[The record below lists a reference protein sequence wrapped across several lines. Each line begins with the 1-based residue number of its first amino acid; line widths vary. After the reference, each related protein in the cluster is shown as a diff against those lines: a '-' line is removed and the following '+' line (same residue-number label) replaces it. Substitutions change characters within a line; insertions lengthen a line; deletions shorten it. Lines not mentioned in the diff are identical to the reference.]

1 MIYQIIKGI
10 AQGKSLVRT
19 LMNLE
24 LKKYA
29 ISGKVMDVGSGEN
42 PSYYYFL
49 KKYGNP
55 EIINI
60 DARHL
65 DIDLEQDRLPA
76 ETESVDCVLMFNILE
91 HIYNHGFLVKEAF
104 RVLKQDGKVLGFVPF
119 LINYHPDPH
128 DYFRYTNEALNKIFA
143 GVGFKEA
150 QIKIIGRGPFAV
162 NFNNIITLLPR
173 VVGAVIFIVYYFFDW
188 FLIKIKP
195 KITERYPLGYLFLL
209 TK

>member
-1 MIYQIIKGI
+1 MTYQIIKSI

-19 LMNLE
+19 LMNWE

-29 ISGKVMDVGSGEN
+29 ISGKVMDIGGGEN
-42 PSYYYFL
+42 PSYYHFL
-49 KKYGNP
+49 KKESGM

-65 DIDLEQDRLPA
+65 DIDLEKDQLPA
-76 ETESVDCVLMFNILE
+76 ETESVDYVLMFNILE
-91 HIYNHGFLVKEAF
+91 HIYNHGFLTSEAF
-104 RVLKQDGKVLGFVPF
+104 RVLKKDGKVLGFVPF

-128 DYFRYTNEALNKIFA
+128 DYFRYTNEALAKIFA
-143 GVGFKEA
+143 AAGFKETR
-150 QIKIIGRGPFAV
+150 IKIIGRGPWAV
-162 NFNNIITLLPR
+162 NFNNLVTLLPR
-173 VVGAVIFIVYYFFDW
+173 AVSAVIFPVYYFFDW
-188 FLIKIKP
+188 CLIKIKP